1 MFGSHCNS
9 LLILFVIT
17 KRFPL
22 FCPSTVVCF
31 GSFNSKYEMFQ
42 MFKHNINI
50 KHDRG
55 GTYGYLSTLIQ
66 LDKFHTVDC

>member
-1 MFGSHCNS
+1 
-9 LLILFVIT
+9 
-17 KRFPL
+17 
-22 FCPSTVVCF
+22 
-31 GSFNSKYEMFQ
+31 MFQ